1 MAATITSPQSDAD
14 PLVAMRLRC
23 AQPVDRLQ
31 ELRWLSTD
39 VQQFLDNDMADTAS
53 DDEPAGQRF
62 ASANDAVEAL
72 QIAEFLRRSADAI
85 TVQVM
90 DDVAGS
96 SVVDEHGHASVRA
109 MYDTATS
116 QSSRDLYGLEQVRK
130 MFHKCPDIKA
140 AAYNADLSWEHLR
153 LLARVYANR
162 RVRSAF
168 IDQQGWFLRKAG
180 RFDFRRFEI
189 LVNRWEEV
197 NDTDGP
203 EPDDAFVK
211 RTASATQDHFS
222 KAWHR
227 TSTHSPQIGAA
238 MADVENVYIEAE
250 FAKDWEAA
258 KAIHGDKTC
267 KANLARTDA
276 QRRADAQAQ
285 IYADAAANP
294 NASVSFN
301 FVHHIVC
308 SLDVHLEMARRYQ
321 GAAPRPFDLD
331 TFRCE
336 TIDGKQLDP
345 TETFMDSLTSP
356 FRRVIMDAKG
366 VVIDVSERRF
376 FTGIARTALQISHD
390 ECEWP
395 GCHVPASRCQGD
407 HTLSRQNGGPT
418 TQANGS
424 ILCQR
429 HNRHK
434 ERGYT
439 VWRDPVAGDL
449 HIKTPL
455 GTQIC

>member
-1 MAATITSPQSDAD
+1 M
-14 PLVAMRLRC
+14 
-23 AQPVDRLQ
+23 
-31 ELRWLSTD
+31 
-39 VQQFLDNDMADTAS
+39 
-53 DDEPAGQRF
+53 
-62 ASANDAVEAL
+62 
-72 QIAEFLRRSADAI
+72 
-85 TVQVM
+85 
-90 DDVAGS
+90 
-96 SVVDEHGHASVRA
+96 
-109 MYDTATS
+109 
-116 QSSRDLYGLEQVRK
+116 
-130 MFHKCPDIKA
+130 
-140 AAYNADLSWEHLR
+140 
-153 LLARVYANR
+153 YANR

-197 NDTDGP
+197 NDPDGP

-227 TSTHSPQIGAA
+227 ASTHSPQIGAA

-267 KANLARTDA
+267 KADLARTDA

-395 GCHVPASRCQGD
+395 GCHVPSSRCQGD
-407 HTLSRQNGGPT
+407 HTLSKQNGGPT

-439 VWRDPVAGDL
+439 VWRDPVTADL
-449 HIKTPL
+449 HVKTPL
-455 GTQIC
+455 GTQLC

>member
-1 MAATITSPQSDAD
+1 
-14 PLVAMRLRC
+14 
-23 AQPVDRLQ
+23 
-31 ELRWLSTD
+31 
-39 VQQFLDNDMADTAS
+39 
-53 DDEPAGQRF
+53 
-62 ASANDAVEAL
+62 
-72 QIAEFLRRSADAI
+72 
-85 TVQVM
+85 
-90 DDVAGS
+90 
-96 SVVDEHGHASVRA
+96 
-109 MYDTATS
+109 
-116 QSSRDLYGLEQVRK
+116 
-130 MFHKCPDIKA
+130 
-140 AAYNADLSWEHLR
+140 
-153 LLARVYANR
+153 
-162 RVRSAF
+162 
-168 IDQQGWFLRKAG
+168 
-180 RFDFRRFEI
+180 
-189 LVNRWEEV
+189 
-197 NDTDGP
+197 
-203 EPDDAFVK
+203 
-211 RTASATQDHFS
+211 
-222 KAWHR
+222 
-227 TSTHSPQIGAA
+227 STHSPQIGAA

-267 KANLARTDA
+267 KADLARTDA

-321 GAAPRPFDLD
+321 GAAPRPFNLD

-395 GCHVPASRCQGD
+395 GCHVPSSRCHGD
-407 HTLSRQNGGPT
+407 HTLSKQNGGPT
-418 TQANGS
+418 TQVNGS

-439 VWRDPVAGDL
+439 VWRDPVTGDL